1 MIEIHEGTAERLKAK
16 SREQS
21 SNLKL
26 RIETEAENQV
36 NARRLLR
43 KISAA
48 IHKEERR
55 TRTRIC
61 YEISCQFYR

>member
-1 MIEIHEGTAERLKAK
+1 MIEIHEGTAERLKVR

-21 SNLKL
+21 GNLKL
-26 RIETEAENQV
+26 KIETEAENQV

-48 IHKEERR
+48 IHKEERHGM
-55 TRTRIC
+55 RIC

>member
-1 MIEIHEGTAERLKAK
+1 MIEIHEGTAERLKVR

-21 SNLKL
+21 GDLTL
-26 RIETEAENQV
+26 RIETVAENQV

-48 IHKEERR
+48 IRR
-55 TRTRIC
+55 KRQDRR
-61 YEISCQFYR
+61 EL

>member
-1 MIEIHEGTAERLKAK
+1 MIVIHEGTAERLKVR

-21 SNLKL
+21 GDLTLS
-26 RIETEAENQV
+26 IETEAENQV

-48 IHKEERR
+48 IRR
-55 TRTRIC
+55 KRQDRR
-61 YEISCQFYR
+61 EL

>member
-1 MIEIHEGTAERLKAK
+1 MIEIHEGTAERLKVR

-21 SNLKL
+21 GDLTL

-36 NARRLLR
+36 NASRLLR

-48 IHKEERR
+48 IRR
-55 TRTRIC
+55 KRQDRR
-61 YEISCQFYR
+61 EL

>member
-1 MIEIHEGTAERLKAK
+1 MIEIHEGTAERLKVR

-21 SNLKL
+21 GDLTL

-48 IHKEERR
+48 IRR
-55 TRTRIC
+55 KRQDRR
-61 YEISCQFYR
+61 EL

>member
-1 MIEIHEGTAERLKAK
+1 MIEIHKGIAERLKVR

-21 SNLKL
+21 GDLTL

-55 TRTRIC
+55 TGMRIC

>member
-1 MIEIHEGTAERLKAK
+1 MIEIHKGIAERLKVR

-21 SNLKL
+21 GDLTL
-26 RIETEAENQV
+26 RIETEAENQA

-48 IHKEERR
+48 INKEERH
-55 TRTRIC
+55 TGMRIC

>member
-1 MIEIHEGTAERLKAK
+1 MIEIHEGTAERLKVR

-21 SNLKL
+21 GDLTL
-26 RIETEAENQV
+26 RIEIEAENQV

-48 IHKEERR
+48 IRR
-55 TRTRIC
+55 KRQDRR
-61 YEISCQFYR
+61 EL

>member
-1 MIEIHEGTAERLKAK
+1 MIEIHEGTAERLKVR

-21 SNLKL
+21 GDLTL

-48 IHKEERR
+48 IRR
-55 TRTRIC
+55 KRQDR
-61 YEISCQFYR
+61 RGL

>member
-1 MIEIHEGTAERLKAK
+1 MIEIHEGTAERLKVR

-21 SNLKL
+21 GNLKL

-48 IHKEERR
+48 IRR
-55 TRTRIC
+55 KRQDRR
-61 YEISCQFYR
+61 EL

>member
-1 MIEIHEGTAERLKAK
+1 MIEIHEGTAERLKVR

-21 SNLKL
+21 GDLTLK
-26 RIETEAENQV
+26 IETEAENQV

-48 IHKEERR
+48 IRR
-55 TRTRIC
+55 KRQDRR
-61 YEISCQFYR
+61 EL

>member
-1 MIEIHEGTAERLKAK
+1 MIEIHEDTAERLKVR

-21 SNLKL
+21 GDLTL

-48 IHKEERR
+48 IRR
-55 TRTRIC
+55 KRQDRR
-61 YEISCQFYR
+61 EL

>member
-1 MIEIHEGTAERLKAK
+1 MIEIHEGTAERLKVR

-21 SNLKL
+21 GNLKL
-26 RIETEAENQV
+26 KIETEAENQV

-48 IHKEERR
+48 IRR
-55 TRTRIC
+55 KRQDRR
-61 YEISCQFYR
+61 EL

>member
-1 MIEIHEGTAERLKAK
+1 MIEIHEGTAETLKVR

-21 SNLKL
+21 GDLTL

-48 IHKEERR
+48 IRR
-55 TRTRIC
+55 KRQDRR
-61 YEISCQFYR
+61 EL